1 MEKIEKKE
9 ISLETYN
16 LLVEVAKDSE
26 LTNLELLE
34 LALRELESL
43 ESSSIE
49 YTRVVVSNVTNYIAL
64 VKESLERE

>member
-1 MEKIEKKE
+1 VEKIEKKE

-49 YTRVVVSNVTNYIAL
+49 YTRVVVSNVTSYITL